1 MDGLGLVY
9 EKRGNTGAAAY
20 NQPSNVDP
28 FAAITED
35 LQGRVEGIRKEEQR
49 KKDNIDKANELIIQD
64 IDPKGWD
71 IDNRKIFYQ
80 KGLDLKK
87 EAAIL
92 RTKGKNLSDPTDPEV
107 MAFQRKQQEVLNQ
120 ANSSAEQGKLF
131 DPVYKEFIAKP
142 DRYDQEKTLA
152 NIEKFKAMPFEER
165 INVDPRTLLEK
176 KFDKFAAV
184 KPVKNFS
191 DFTDVSPLKG
201 TIIRPERIDAY
212 LEEQIQSPDVQ
223 ESIQMGIEQGAW
235 KDVEGWRQAMTNHIK
250 SLIPLK
256 ADKIEKP
263 TNITVNTGSGSS
275 IIENKQFNPT
285 NKTFI
290 PMVNANITTG
300 AKAGGWKVNATIIE
314 SESLGPI
321 PISVAPG
328 NAFEVEGGKSN
339 RSTPYLM
346 SNPSLGVGLRHKN
359 GMWLDE
365 NSPSITIKE
374 DGKNKEITLEEAFKR
389 GIIFYQPM
397 LWGLAKTKNKDGE
410 DEEVTIAVK
419 ATNVNAV
426 ESTKDANNQKALQD
440 KINYFTKEAIAL
452 NKQRGVNTAK
462 SGETKQDGTKQDEA
476 KKGGAKEPL
485 GYKEWKAANGN
496 KGTIAQWDAYVA
508 TFKKN

>member
-20 NQPSNVDP
+20 NQPSNDNP
-28 FAAITED
+28 FAVITED

-131 DPVYKEFIAKP
+131 DTVYKEFIAKP

-152 NIEKFKAMPFEER
+152 NIERFKALPLEER
-165 INVDPRTLLEK
+165 INADPRKLLEK

-191 DFTDVSPLKG
+191 DFTDTSAKSG
-201 TIIRPERIDAY
+201 TIIRPDRINAY

-235 KDVEGWRQAMTNHIK
+235 KDVEGWRQAITNHIK

-263 TNITVNTGSGSS
+263 TNITVNTGAGGT
-275 IIENKQFNPT
+275 IVEDKPFNPA

-290 PMVNANITTG
+290 PMVNTNPTTG
-300 AKAGGWKVNATIIE
+300 AKEGAGRVNATIIE
-314 SESLGPI
+314 SESLGSV

-328 NAFEVEGGKSN
+328 NVFEVDGGKSK
-339 RSTPYLM
+339 RSSPYLID
-346 SNPSLGVGLRHKN
+346 NPSLGVGLRHKN

-365 NSPSITIKE
+365 NTPSITVIE
-374 DGKNKEITLEEAFKR
+374 DGKSKQITLDEAFKK
-389 GIIFYQPM
+389 GIVFYQPM
-397 LWGLAKTKNKDGE
+397 LWGLATTDQKDE
-410 DEEVTIAVK
+410 KVTIAVK
-419 ATNVNAV
+419 ATNVDATQ
-426 ESTKDANNQKALQD
+426 STKDANNQKALRD
-440 KINYFTKEAIAL
+440 KINYYNKQAIAL
-452 NKQRGVNTAK
+452 NKQKGVNTAK
-462 SGETKQDGTKQDEA
+462 SGETKQDET
-476 KKGGAKEPL
+476 KKGGTKEPL
-485 GYKEWKAANGN
+485 SFKDWRAANGN
-496 KGTIAQWDAYVA
+496 KGTISQYDAYVA
-508 TFKKN
+508 TFKKNKNAR

>member
-1 MDGLGLVY
+1 MLDGLGLVY

-20 NQPSNVDP
+20 NQPSNADP

-152 NIEKFKAMPFEER
+152 NIERFKALPFEER

-184 KPVKNFS
+184 KPVKDFKL
-191 DFTDVSPLKG
+191 FTDTSSRGG

-212 LEEQIQSPDVQ
+212 LAEQIQSPDVQ
-223 ESIQMGIEQGAW
+223 DSIQLGIEQGAW
-235 KDVEGWRQAMTNHIK
+235 NDVEGWRQAMTNHIK

-256 ADKIEKP
+256 ANEYREPKGSGPDDENINISLNLDEVANLPFMNLDQKGKP
-263 TNITVNTGSGSS
+263 TGEYTDSTMRGPTTLGTGNFTIASGD
-275 IIENKQFNPT
+275 
-285 NKTFI
+285 
-290 PMVNANITTG
+290 VITT
-300 AKAGGWKVNATIIE
+300 E
-314 SESLGPI
+314 S
-321 PISVAPG
+321 
-328 NAFEVEGGKSN
+328 GKSS
-339 RSTPYLM
+339 STIPYLM
-346 SNPSLGVGLRHKN
+346 PTGTLAVGIKHQGTGKYMKEGAGVNVVRDGKVVTISMQEALQKGIVKYEPVVYGMAETVGKNDVTGEDKKQQVSITVPARKLKNTITGVEPKEAKNIILQIEAAERAAEELNKRAGVG
-359 GMWLDE
+359 
-365 NSPSITIKE
+365 
-374 DGKNKEITLEEAFKR
+374 
-389 GIIFYQPM
+389 
-397 LWGLAKTKNKDGE
+397 
-410 DEEVTIAVK
+410 
-419 ATNVNAV
+419 
-426 ESTKDANNQKALQD
+426 
-440 KINYFTKEAIAL
+440 
-452 NKQRGVNTAK
+452 TAK
-462 SGETKQDGTKQDEA
+462 SSGTSGTPQKTQTKAGSSKPKVD
-476 KKGGAKEPL
+476 
-485 GYKEWKAANGN
+485 Y
-496 KGTIAQWDAYVA
+496 
-508 TFKKN
+508 

>member
-20 NQPSNVDP
+20 NQPSNDNP
-28 FAAITED
+28 FAVITED

-152 NIEKFKAMPFEER
+152 NIEKFKALPFEER
-165 INVDPRTLLEK
+165 INVDPRTLLSK

-191 DFTDVSPLKG
+191 DFTDTSAKSG
-201 TIIRPERIDAY
+201 TIIRPDRINAY

-300 AKAGGWKVNATIIE
+300 AKEGAGKVNATIIE

-346 SNPSLGVGLRHKN
+346 NNPSLGVGLRHKN

-462 SGETKQDGTKQDEA
+462 SSGTSGTPQKTQTKAGSSKPKVD
-476 KKGGAKEPL
+476 
-485 GYKEWKAANGN
+485 Y
-496 KGTIAQWDAYVA
+496 
-508 TFKKN
+508 

>member
-1 MDGLGLVY
+1 MLDGLGLVY

-20 NQPSNVDP
+20 NQPSNTDP
-28 FAAITED
+28 FAGITED
-35 LQGRVEGIRKEEQR
+35 LQSRVQGIRKEEQR

-64 IDPKGWD
+64 INPQGWD

-131 DPVYKEFIAKP
+131 DPIYKEFIAKP
-142 DRYDQEKTLA
+142 DRYDQAKTLA

-201 TIIRPERIDAY
+201 TIIRPERINAY

-256 ADKIEKP
+256 ANEYREPK
-263 TNITVNTGSGSS
+263 GSGPDD
-275 IIENKQFNPT
+275 ENINISLNLDEVANLPFMNLDVKTGRPT
-285 NKTFI
+285 GEFTDATMRA
-290 PMVNANITTG
+290 PTTLGTANFTIASGDVTTTE
-300 AKAGGWKVNATIIE
+300 K
-314 SESLGPI
+314 
-321 PISVAPG
+321 
-328 NAFEVEGGKSN
+328 GKSS
-339 RSTPYLM
+339 STVPYNMPTGTLAI
-346 SNPSLGVGLRHKN
+346 GIKHK
-359 GMWLDE
+359 
-365 NSPSITIKE
+365 
-374 DGKNKEITLEEAFKR
+374 DGKYMKEGAGVNVMENGKVVTISMEEAFRR
-389 GIIFYQPM
+389 GIVKYEPVVYGM
-397 LWGLAKTKNKDGE
+397 AETKIKPTFSGGKE
-410 DEEVTIAVK
+410 KEEVSITVPARKLKNTITGVEPKEAKNIILQIEAAEK
-419 ATNVNAV
+419 ASEELNKRAGYNAGTT
-426 ESTKDANNQKALQD
+426 SAKPAAQKAQTATP
-440 KINYFTKEAIAL
+440 KTKEA
-452 NKQRGVNTAK
+452 KM
-462 SGETKQDGTKQDEA
+462 SF
-476 KKGGAKEPL
+476 P
-485 GYKEWKAANGN
+485 EWKAKNPNG
-496 KGTIAQWDAYVA
+496 TPAQFKAY
-508 TFKKN
+508 KNS

>member
-1 MDGLGLVY
+1 MLDGLGLVY

-20 NQPSNVDP
+20 NQPSNADP

-152 NIEKFKAMPFEER
+152 NIERFKALPFEER

-235 KDVEGWRQAMTNHIK
+235 NDVQGWRKAMTNHIK

-256 ADKIEKP
+256 ANEYREPKGSGPDDENINISLNLDETANLPFMNLDVKTKKP
-263 TNITVNTGSGSS
+263 TGQFTDATMRAPTTLGSGNFTIASGDV
-275 IIENKQFNPT
+275 
-285 NKTFI
+285 
-290 PMVNANITTG
+290 MTTQ
-300 AKAGGWKVNATIIE
+300 
-314 SESLGPI
+314 S
-321 PISVAPG
+321 
-328 NAFEVEGGKSN
+328 GKSN
-339 RSTPYLM
+339 STIPYLLPTGTLAIGIKHKDGKYM
-346 SNPSLGVGLRHKN
+346 KEGAGVNIMENGKVVTISMQEALRRGIVKYEPVVYGMAETVGKN
-359 GMWLDE
+359 DVTGEDKKQQV
-365 NSPSITIKE
+365 SITVPAKKLKNTITGVEPKE
-374 DGKNKEITLEEAFKR
+374 AKNIILQIEAAERAAEELNKR
-389 GIIFYQPM
+389 AGY
-397 LWGLAKTKNKDGE
+397 
-410 DEEVTIAVK
+410 K
-419 ATNVNAV
+419 AGTSA
-426 ESTKDANNQKALQD
+426 TPKAQTAAP
-440 KINYFTKEAIAL
+440 KTKEA
-452 NKQRGVNTAK
+452 KM
-462 SGETKQDGTKQDEA
+462 SF
-476 KKGGAKEPL
+476 P
-485 GYKEWKAANGN
+485 EWKAKNPNG
-496 KGTIAQWDAYVA
+496 TPAQFKAY
-508 TFKKN
+508 KNS